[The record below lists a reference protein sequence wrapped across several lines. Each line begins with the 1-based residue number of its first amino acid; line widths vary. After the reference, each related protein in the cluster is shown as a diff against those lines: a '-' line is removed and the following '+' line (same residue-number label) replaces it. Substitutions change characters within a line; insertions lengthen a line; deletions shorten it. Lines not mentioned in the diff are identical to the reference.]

1 MKYLK
6 TMKTG
11 SMLGL
16 GFSLLIIIGLSIAL
30 YGRARLIQASDD
42 VSYLADTRI
51 TSLLRL
57 VEVKSTVEFVFRG
70 VRSLALIE
78 DPAEK
83 ALAKTLLA
91 TQREKI
97 GPLMEQFREGLTT
110 PQGLA
115 LYERMK
121 NARIAYLP
129 LLDQFMAAAM
139 QHDLSTVS
147 AMLGNNGEFR
157 KQQDLFFTAIND
169 MLAHQQLRA
178 TETAQATEEKSLAAG
193 RLMLSLAFASLV
205 LGTLVA
211 WAITRCIKDLLG
223 GEPAYA
229 AQVTQ
234 EVAKGNLAV
243 AVKLRPG
250 DTTSLLA
257 GLNAMRASL
266 ADIVSQV
273 RHSSESIA
281 TGASQIASGNAD
293 LSQRTEEQASNLEQT
308 AASMEEMN
316 ATVKLNADTVRT
328 ATQLAASSSQAA
340 AGGGEIVGR
349 VVATM
354 EQITAS
360 SRRIGDIIGVI
371 DSIAFQT
378 NILALNAAV
387 EAARAGEQGRGFAVV
402 ASEVRSLAQRSAE
415 AAKEIK
421 ALIGESVSKVDE
433 GSGLVGE
440 AGSAMQ
446 GIVRQAQ
453 QVADLIGEIGAA
465 TAEQADGVSQ
475 VGDAVVQLDQ
485 VTQQN
490 AALVEES
497 AAAAASLNAQAARL
511 VDLVSLFKLDGVSS
525 PADPAPVAKPA
536 VASGMRGLPSGGAR
550 SPRQSGAQ
558 AAMRGDSRSISSATR
573 APGPRTAAERV
584 DENWEVF

>member
-1 MKYLK
+1 
-6 TMKTG
+6 
-11 SMLGL
+11 MLGM
-16 GFSLLIIIGLSIAL
+16 GFFAVIVVCVCVAAFGWMKLHEQGEQLRVLAEDRMGNL
-30 YGRARLIQASDD
+30 ARLQLLKDNAN
-42 VSYLADTRI
+42 VSAR
-51 TSLLRL
+51 
-57 VEVKSTVEFVFRG
+57 V
-70 VRSLALIE
+70 VRNLALIT
-78 DPAEK
+78 DPAQMTEESGRLDEVVARNSLVMKELDQRLQTEQARRLFADIRQARQPFVETMRQAGDLGIGNQGDAARDLIMGRLRSLQATYFDAVEALVDYQK
-83 ALAKTLLA
+83 AQTQASVDGSLRSVAEDGVAMLVLTLLA
-91 TQREKI
+91 A
-97 GPLMEQFREGLTT
+97 
-110 PQGLA
+110 A
-115 LYERMK
+115 L
-121 NARIAYLP
+121 
-129 LLDQFMAAAM
+129 
-139 QHDLSTVS
+139 
-147 AMLGNNGEFR
+147 GG
-157 KQQDLFFTAIND
+157 
-169 MLAHQQLRA
+169 
-178 TETAQATEEKSLAAG
+178 
-193 RLMLSLAFASLV
+193 
-205 LGTLVA
+205 LVA
-211 WAITRCIKDLLG
+211 WMITRTVKQQLG
-223 GEPAYA
+223 GEPSYA
-229 AQVTQ
+229 A
-234 EVAKGNLAV
+234 EVARQIAQGDLSVRVQLA
-243 AVKLRPG
+243 PG
-250 DTTSLLA
+250 DASSLLRAMEDMRA
-257 GLNAMRASL
+257 GLARVV
-266 ADIVSQV
+266 ADV
-273 RHSSESIA
+273 RQSSESIA

-340 AGGGEIVGR
+340 AGGGKIVGC

-360 SRRIGDIIGVI
+360 SRKIEDIIGVI

-402 ASEVRSLAQRSAE
+402 ASEVRSLAQRSAG

-440 AGSAMQ
+440 AGSAMKD
-446 GIVRQAQ
+446 IVQQAQ
-453 QVADLIGEIGAA
+453 RVADLIGEIGAA
-465 TAEQADGVSQ
+465 TAEQADGVAQ

-511 VDLVSLFKLDGVSS
+511 VDLVSLFKLDGLSS

-536 VASGMRGLPSGGAR
+536 AAASGVRGMPSSADR

-558 AAMRGDSRSISSATR
+558 AAMRGDSRSISTAAR
-573 APGPRTAAERV
+573 VPGPRAAAERA

>member
-1 MKYLK
+1 MKLG
-6 TMKTG
+6 T
-11 SMLGL
+11 MLGM
-16 GFSLLIIIGLSIAL
+16 GFFAVIVVCVCVAVFGWMKLHGQGEQLRVLAEDRMGNL
-30 YGRARLIQASDD
+30 ARLQALKDNAN
-42 VSYLADTRI
+42 VSARVVRNLVLITDPAQMAEESRRLDEVVARNSGVMKDLEQRLQTEQARRLLADIRQARQPFVQAMREAGDLGINNQTDAARDLI
-51 TSLLRL
+51 LGRL
-57 VEVKSTVEFVFRG
+57 
-70 VRSLALIE
+70 RSLQETYFGAVEALVDYQRNQTEVTAAGALRRVAE
-78 DPAEK
+78 DGA
-83 ALAKTLLA
+83 AMLVLTLLA
-91 TQREKI
+91 A
-97 GPLMEQFREGLTT
+97 
-110 PQGLA
+110 A
-115 LYERMK
+115 LG
-121 NARIAYLP
+121 A
-129 LLDQFMAAAM
+129 
-139 QHDLSTVS
+139 
-147 AMLGNNGEFR
+147 
-157 KQQDLFFTAIND
+157 
-169 MLAHQQLRA
+169 
-178 TETAQATEEKSLAAG
+178 
-193 RLMLSLAFASLV
+193 
-205 LGTLVA
+205 LVA
-211 WAITRCIKDLLG
+211 WAITRTVKQQLG

-229 AQVTQ
+229 AQVARKIA
-234 EVAKGNLAV
+234 EGDLAV
-243 AVKLRPG
+243 RVQLRPG
-250 DTTSLLA
+250 DTASLLSAMEDMRA
-257 GLNAMRASL
+257 GLARVV
-266 ADIVSQV
+266 ADV
-273 RHSSESIA
+273 RQSSESIA

>member
-1 MKYLK
+1 MGFLRRMKLG
-6 TMKTG
+6 T
-11 SMLGL
+11 MLGM
-16 GFSLLIIIGLSIAL
+16 GFFAVIVVCVCVAAFGWMKLHEQGEQLRVLAEDRMGNL
-30 YGRARLIQASDD
+30 ARLQLLKDNAN
-42 VSYLADTRI
+42 VSAR
-51 TSLLRL
+51 
-57 VEVKSTVEFVFRG
+57 V
-70 VRSLALIE
+70 VRNLALIT
-78 DPAEK
+78 DPAQMTEESGRLDEVVARNSLVMKELDQRLQTEQARRLFADIRQARQPFVETMRQAGDLGIGNQGDAARDLIMGRLRSLQATYFDAVEALVDYQK
-83 ALAKTLLA
+83 AQTQASVDGSLRRVAEDGVAMLVLTLLA
-91 TQREKI
+91 A
-97 GPLMEQFREGLTT
+97 
-110 PQGLA
+110 A
-115 LYERMK
+115 L
-121 NARIAYLP
+121 
-129 LLDQFMAAAM
+129 
-139 QHDLSTVS
+139 
-147 AMLGNNGEFR
+147 GG
-157 KQQDLFFTAIND
+157 
-169 MLAHQQLRA
+169 
-178 TETAQATEEKSLAAG
+178 
-193 RLMLSLAFASLV
+193 
-205 LGTLVA
+205 LVA
-211 WAITRCIKDLLG
+211 WMITRTVKQQLG
-223 GEPAYA
+223 GEPSYA
-229 AQVTQ
+229 A
-234 EVAKGNLAV
+234 EVARQIAQGDLSVRVQLA
-243 AVKLRPG
+243 PG
-250 DTTSLLA
+250 DASSLLRAMEDMRA
-257 GLNAMRASL
+257 GLARVV
-266 ADIVSQV
+266 ADV
-273 RHSSESIA
+273 RQSSESIA

-340 AGGGEIVGR
+340 AGGGKIVDR

-360 SRRIGDIIGVI
+360 SRKIEDIIGVI

-402 ASEVRSLAQRSAE
+402 ASEVRSLAQRSAG

-440 AGSAMQ
+440 AGSAMKD
-446 GIVRQAQ
+446 IVQQAQ
-453 QVADLIGEIGAA
+453 RVADLIGEIGAA
-465 TAEQADGVSQ
+465 TAEQADGVAQ

-511 VDLVSLFKLDGVSS
+511 VDLVSLFKLDGLSS

-536 VASGMRGLPSGGAR
+536 AASGVRGMPSSADR

-558 AAMRGDSRSISSATR
+558 AAMRGDSRSISR
-573 APGPRTAAERV
+573 AARVPGPRAAAERA